1 MELLHFSVLSLLLMA
16 CIGLFAAIWA
26 ESGWKTRVV
35 LLAAVASSAYL
46 AFA

>member
-26 ESGWKTRVV
+26 ESGWKTR
-35 LLAAVASSAYL
+35 LAIILAVASSAYL
-46 AFA
+46 AFS

>member
-1 MELLHFSVLSLLLMA
+1 MELLHFTVLSLLLMA
-16 CIGLFAAIWA
+16 CIGLFAAIWS

-46 AFA
+46 AFS